1 MSTPILKVLSAGSGA
16 SIQDGGRS
24 GWKRY
29 GVPTGGAMDSDSAEW
44 ANKLVGND
52 PSSPVLEILMS
63 GTRLRFAR
71 DCMAAITGAEIDTG
85 FPRWRSFPVK
95 AGQELLFGRRD
106 AGVWSYLAIEGGLA
120 ADRWLGSASVNARAG
135 FGRNL
140 KPGDTL
146 SRARTP
152 DPTAIASRFRPD
164 HPLLASQ
171 PDFAI
176 WPGPEEAVF
185 SEETRTLFMQSPWT
199 ISPKSDRTGYRLEG
213 PVLPTDGTQIVSSP
227 LVIGTIQLP
236 PDGKPIVIL
245 RDGPTVG
252 GYPRIAVLEP
262 GAISRFTQ
270 CAPGE
275 TIRFKPAGTHGY

>member
-1 MSTPILKVLSAGSGA
+1 
-16 SIQDGGRS
+16 
-24 GWKRY
+24 
-29 GVPTGGAMDSDSAEW
+29 
-44 ANKLVGND
+44 
-52 PSSPVLEILMS
+52 
-63 GTRLRFAR
+63 
-71 DCMAAITGAEIDTG
+71 
-85 FPRWRSFPVK
+85 
-95 AGQELLFGRRD
+95 
-106 AGVWSYLAIEGGLA
+106 
-120 ADRWLGSASVNARAG
+120 
-135 FGRNL
+135 
-140 KPGDTL
+140 
-146 SRARTP
+146 
-152 DPTAIASRFRPD
+152 
-164 HPLLASQ
+164 
-171 PDFAI
+171 
-176 WPGPEEAVF
+176 
-185 SEETRTLFMQSPWT
+185 MQSPWT